1 MQGGIIL
8 FKKRALLA
16 IFVSIMIAGTSTF
29 GTLMYLDRRDYRN
42 YLENQY
48 SRNLYDLIADVENLQ
63 VALSKVEVAGSP
75 KRSLLLFSQIWKD
88 ANTAQY
94 KLNSLPISHVAISQ
108 TSKFLSQVGDFC
120 YALLKATNNGDDL
133 TDQQWTNVSKLR
145 DYAGYLTGELH
156 SMEQEVSQ
164 GGLKWGAI
172 KHEGRQIFKN
182 QAQDPVDVKFQSISQ
197 ELQQEYPTL
206 IYDGPFAENVLNIK
220 PRIISE
226 SEVTLDKAKAVAS
239 EILGKDRVES
249 ISTYSDKG
257 GSQIPVYGLSVKI
270 KGRKDNNVNIDISKN
285 GGKVVYMLDSREIG
299 EEKLS
304 VKEATSRGIKF
315 LEEHGYKDMIPSFV
329 LKYDSVAVINYVFVK
344 NKVVVYPDQI
354 KVKVAL
360 DNGEIIGI
368 ESQHY
373 LVAHYDRDIPS
384 AKISLSEAQKNISQK
399 LKIKNIR
406 MAIIPLESMREVLC
420 YEFYGEYNDESYIVY
435 INALDGNEE
444 RILKILET
452 PNGELTM

>member
-1 MQGGIIL
+1 M

-16 IFVSIMIAGTSTF
+16 ILVSIMIAGTSTF

-75 KRSLLLFSQIWKD
+75 NRSLLLFSEIWKD

-120 YALLKATNNGDDL
+120 YALLKATNSGENL
-133 TDQQWTNVSKLR
+133 TQTEWTNVAKLR

-164 GGLKWGAI
+164 GGLKWGSI

-182 QAQDPVDVKFQSISQ
+182 QAKDPVDVKFQSIS
-197 ELQQEYPTL
+197 EEMQQQYPTL

-226 SEVTLDKAKAVAS
+226 AEITMEKAKSIATG
-239 EILGKDRVES
+239 ILGKDRIES
-249 ISTYSDKG
+249 ISTYSDKSG
-257 GSQIPVYGLSVKI
+257 TKIPVYALSVKI

-299 EEKLS
+299 EDKLS
-304 VKEATSRGIKF
+304 TKDATSKGIKF
-315 LEEHGYKDMIPSFV
+315 LEQHGYKDMIPSFV

-344 NKVVVYPDQI
+344 NKVVIYPDQI
-354 KVKVAL
+354 KIKVAL
-360 DNGEIIGI
+360 DNGDIIGI

-373 LVAHYDRDIPS
+373 LVAHYDRDIPN
-384 AKISLSEAQKNISQK
+384 AKITLNEAQKGISNK
-399 LKIKNIR
+399 LKVRNIR
-406 MAIIPLESMREVLC
+406 MAIIPLESMREVFC
-420 YEFYGEYNDESYIVY
+420 YEFYGEYNGENYIVY
-435 INALDGNEE
+435 VNALDGSEE

>member
-1 MQGGIIL
+1 V

-42 YLENQY
+42 YLQNQY
-48 SRNLYDLIADVENLQ
+48 SRNLYDLMSDVENLQ
-63 VALSKVEVAGSP
+63 VSLSKVEIAGSP
-75 KRSLLLFSQIWKD
+75 KRSLLLFSEIWKD

-120 YALLKATNNGDDL
+120 YALLKTTNNGEKL
-133 TDQQWTNVSKLR
+133 TQTEWTNVTKLK

-156 SMEQEVSQ
+156 SMENEISQ
-164 GGLKWGAI
+164 GGLKWGSI

-182 QAQDPVDVKFQSISQ
+182 QAENPVNVKFESISQ
-197 ELQQEYPTL
+197 EIEQQYPTL

-220 PRIISE
+220 PRIVSE
-226 SEVTLDKAKAVAS
+226 PEITLDKAKSIATD
-239 EILGKDRVES
+239 ILGKDRIES
-249 ISTYSDKG
+249 VSIYSDKSG
-257 GSQIPVYGLSVKI
+257 DRIPVYALNVKM
-270 KGRKDNNVNIDISKN
+270 KGRKDGNVNIDISKN
-285 GGKVVYMLDSREIG
+285 GGKVVYMLDAREVG
-299 EEKLS
+299 EDKLS
-304 VKEATSRGIKF
+304 IKDATSKGSKF
-315 LEEHGYKDMIPSFV
+315 LEEHGYKDMIPTFA

-354 KVKVAL
+354 KIKVAL
-360 DNGEIIGI
+360 DNGEIVGI

-373 LVAHYDRDIPS
+373 LVAHYDRAIPKS
-384 AKISLSEAQKNISQK
+384 SVTVNEAKNNISKK

-406 MAIIPLESMREVLC
+406 MSIIPLESMREVYC
-420 YEFYGEYNDESYIVY
+420 YEFYGEYNGESYIIY
-435 INALDGNEE
+435 INAFDGNEE